1 MMSKIITVTLNPAI
15 DKTTSTDKVV
25 PEKKLRCI
33 HPTYEPG
40 GGGINVSRALSH
52 MGCESIAMYF
62 SGGFNGN
69 FFKKLLTEE
78 KIQSL
83 IVPVKT
89 HTRTNIIVVEKST
102 GLQYRFGME
111 SQPLRERD
119 WKLFLKRLS
128 KQSGYEYVVASGS
141 LPEGVPSD
149 FFGRLSFIAKKA
161 NAKLIVDTSR
171 EALQHAL
178 DEGVYMIK
186 PNLNELSLL
195 YGKEELKP
203 DEAEAAARSI
213 INKKGSEVVVV
224 SMGKEASILI
234 TAEENY
240 KIIPPAVTVRST
252 VGAGD
257 SMVAGMVYALSLGLK
272 WRDVLLYGVAF
283 GTAATINNGTA
294 LCKKEDVEKLIMQMK
309 EENKI

>member
-1 MMSKIITVTLNPAI
+1 
-15 DKTTSTDKVV
+15 
-25 PEKKLRCI
+25 
-33 HPTYEPG
+33 
-40 GGGINVSRALSH
+40 

-119 WKLFLKRLS
+119 WKLFLKRLE

-141 LPEGVPSD
+141 LPEGVPPD
-149 FFGRLSFIAKKA
+149 FFGRMSYIAKKA

-178 DEGVYMIK
+178 EEGVYMIK

-195 YGKEELKP
+195 YGKEELKA

-213 INKKGSEVVVV
+213 ISKKGSEVVVV
-224 SMGKEASILI
+224 SMGKEASILV
-234 TAEENY
+234 TAEENH
-240 KIIPPAVTVRST
+240 KIVPPAVTVRST

-272 WRDVLLYGVAF
+272 WHDVLLYGVAF
-283 GTAATINNGTA
+283 GTAATMNNGTA
-294 LCKKEDVEKLIMQMK
+294 LCKKEDVEKLIMQMQN
-309 EENKI
+309 ENKI